1 MIAPELEEAFNE
13 QLGAELYSSHLYLA
27 MSAYCEAIGMPGAAH
42 WFRIQAEEE
51 RDHALRFFSH
61 LVDRGGRVRLGDI
74 PAPPAEF
81 GSLLGAFEQALEQER
96 QVSAAIDRLVV
107 MANERRDHAAA
118 AFLQWF
124 VTEQVEEEK
133 QAGDMVAALRAI
145 GEDAGARFILDRE
158 LGSRRPEGE

>member
-1 MIAPELEEAFNE
+1 MIAPELEQAFNE

-42 WFRIQAEEE
+42 WFRVQAEEE
-51 RDHALRFFSH
+51 RGHALRFYAH
-61 LVDRGGRVRLGDI
+61 LVDRGGRVRLGEI

-96 QVSAAIDRLVV
+96 QVSAAIDRLVA
-107 MANERRDHAAA
+107 MANERGDHAAA

-158 LGSRRPEGE
+158 LGSRRPEED